1 MLQRGTG
8 VCVAALSIAF
18 DIIIAG
24 ALALPWVLLAIEL
37 FFSANVSRVKSL
49 LHWVVKQNQ
58 PAVAGVLL
66 FAMTFALGSAVSRI
80 AQDFFDDDDL
90 HVHAFHHLF
99 RVGVTESSIRTNV
112 FCKAFKDTDPPK
124 PSEPS
129 KEKPE
134 QPKTPTPAPADPIA
148 AKQKE
153 FKDND
158 PECKYTGRWIIRT
171 YDPDTHQPV
180 IVDQSTHQRMTAEWI
195 NDQQDLARDIFYTH
209 EAAVLLKGTD
219 ATERIRQF
227 HDQIMVLRGAAFN
240 GLVAFTLCLFW
251 WSAQSFPGLGWAASL
266 FYALLG
272 FIALVHH
279 LSETPISDPPYM
291 EFTLLVLAGAG
302 CAILR
307 RYTPK
312 GRRVRGKLQVRTG
325 PKAMPFGL
333 VVLAAFLTVTVS
345 LGWWATQV
353 LYDQQVIYT
362 YKALKLTPADSPAPS
377 SK

>member
-1 MLQRGTG
+1 MG
-8 VCVAALSIAF
+8 ALNIAF
-18 DIIIAG
+18 DIIIVG
-24 ALALPWVLLAIEL
+24 ALALPWVLLVIDL
-37 FFSANVSRVKSL
+37 FFSTNVSRVRSL
-49 LHWVVKQNQ
+49 LQWVVKQNQ

-66 FAMTFALGSAVSRI
+66 FAMTFALGSTVSRI

-90 HVHAFHHLF
+90 HIHAYHRLF

-112 FCKAFKDTDPPK
+112 FCKAFED
-124 PSEPS
+124 
-129 KEKPE
+129 
-134 QPKTPTPAPADPIA
+134 TPTPAPVDPTA
-148 AKQKE
+148 AKQQK
-153 FKDND
+153 FKDQNSQ
-158 PECKYTGRWIIRT
+158 CLYTGRWIIPT
-171 YDPDTHQPV
+171 HDPDTHQPV
-180 IVDQSTHQRMTAEWI
+180 IVDQATNQRITAKWI

-251 WSAQSFPGLGWAASL
+251 WSAKSFPGLGWAASL

-272 FIALVHH
+272 LNALVHH
-279 LSETPISDPPYM
+279 FSETPISDPPYM
-291 EFTLLVLAGAG
+291 EFTLLVLAAAG
-302 CAILR
+302 WSILW

-312 GRRVRGKLQVRTG
+312 GRRLRGKLRAQTG
-325 PKAMPFGL
+325 LKPLPFGY

-353 LYDQQVIYT
+353 LYDQQVIHS
-362 YKALKLTPADSPAPS
+362 YKALKLIPAEPATPSR
-377 SK
+377 K